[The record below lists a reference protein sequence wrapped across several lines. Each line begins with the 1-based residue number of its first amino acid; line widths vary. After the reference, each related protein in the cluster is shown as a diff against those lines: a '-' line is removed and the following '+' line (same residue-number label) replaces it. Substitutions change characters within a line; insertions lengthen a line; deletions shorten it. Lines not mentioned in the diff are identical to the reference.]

1 VNNEI
6 PVLSVQDI
14 CKKFGDLKV
23 LRTVSLDLGEN
34 EIVAIVGH
42 SGCGKTTLLRI
53 VCALE
58 IADAGAVLLDGARH
72 DNPGKDALMLFQSFD
87 QLQPW
92 RTVLGNVMFPLTTTG
107 KMRKSDARTLAMKR
121 IADVGLG
128 GFENAYPHTLSGGM
142 KQRAVVARALALAPR
157 VLLMDEPFAS
167 LDNITR
173 GTLQALTRR
182 VCEKYGISAL
192 LVTHSVEEALVMSDR
207 IIVMDKDPGRIK
219 AVVDNSAR
227 DALTVKRRSVL
238 TEEIVAL
245 LGGKDGETNA
255 GIVSA

>member
-1 VNNEI
+1 
-6 PVLSVQDI
+6 LSVQDI
-14 CKKFGDLKV
+14 CKKFGDLEV
-23 LRTVSLDLGEN
+23 LRGVSLDLGEN

-58 IADAGAVLLDGARH
+58 NADAGAVLLDGARH
-72 DNPGKDALMLFQSFD
+72 DNPGKNALMLFQSFD

-92 RTVLGNVMFPLTTTG
+92 RTVLGNVMFPLTAAG
-107 KMRKSDARTLAMKR
+107 KMRKPDARTLAMKR
-121 IADVGLG
+121 ITDVGLG

-192 LVTHSVEEALVMSDR
+192 LVTHSVEEALVMADR
-207 IIVMDKDPGRIK
+207 VIVMAGNPSCIK

-227 DALTVKRRSVL
+227 DALTAKRRSAL

-245 LGGKDGETNA
+245 LGGKDGETDE